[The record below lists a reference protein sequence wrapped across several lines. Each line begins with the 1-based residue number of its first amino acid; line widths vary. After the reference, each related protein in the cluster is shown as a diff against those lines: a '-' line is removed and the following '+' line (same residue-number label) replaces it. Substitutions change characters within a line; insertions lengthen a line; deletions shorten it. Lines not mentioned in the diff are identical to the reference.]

1 MSKESDR
8 LKALA
13 RRVSDK
19 RKDDNKINVFPI
31 NAVNPPR
38 GQKGAFVKV
47 TVTLSPDIYQS
58 AVTEV
63 TRRKLAKTGDAQIS
77 AVIREAL
84 AAYLTKGTDKQA
96 SASA

>member
-19 RKDDNKINVFPI
+19 RKDENRTDVFHT
-31 NAVNPPR
+31 NDVNPPR

-58 AVTEV
+58 AMTEV
-63 TRRKLAKTGDAQIS
+63 TRRKLAKAGDAQIS

-84 AAYLTKGTDKQA
+84 AAYLTKGMQMQA
-96 SASA
+96 SA